1 MRRSALINV
10 MVKAADKAGRQL
22 LRDFGDVEHL
32 TVSRKGPADFVSQAD
47 RRAEAIIRDTL
58 TEARPE
64 FAFFGE
70 ESGQTG
76 PEEPEGRWICDP
88 LDGTTNFLHGLPHWA
103 ISIALEQAGS
113 IVAGVIFD
121 PVKDELFW
129 AERGLG
135 AFLNSRPLRVT
146 RREDLSE
153 ALFATGLPFKGR
165 DHQDG
170 MVASVERV
178 SWPAPGSAGRI
189 RRWISLT
196 SLQDATTASG
206 SGLSAW
212 MLSRAADR
220 QRSRRTGHGYGRWRK
235 IVSDKS
241 IIVAAP
247 RYTTS
252 CSIWSGCI
260 SAHNRF

>member
-165 DHQDG
+165 DHQ
-170 MVASVERV
+170 V
-178 SWPAPGSAGRI
+178 
-189 RRWISLT
+189 
-196 SLQDATTASG
+196 
-206 SGLSAW
+206 
-212 MLSRAADR
+212 
-220 QRSRRTGHGYGRWRK
+220 
-235 IVSDKS
+235 
-241 IIVAAP
+241 P
-247 RYTTS
+247 R
-252 CSIWSGCI
+252 
-260 SAHNRF
+260 

>member
-129 AERGLG
+129 AEQI
-135 AFLNSRPLRVT
+135 
-146 RREDLSE
+146 
-153 ALFATGLPFKGR
+153 GR
-165 DHQDG
+165 
-170 MVASVERV
+170 
-178 SWPAPGSAGRI
+178 
-189 RRWISLT
+189 
-196 SLQDATTASG
+196 
-206 SGLSAW
+206 
-212 MLSRAADR
+212 
-220 QRSRRTGHGYGRWRK
+220 
-235 IVSDKS
+235 
-241 IIVAAP
+241 
-247 RYTTS
+247 
-252 CSIWSGCI
+252 
-260 SAHNRF
+260 AHV

>member
-165 DHQDG
+165 GHQDG

-178 SWPAPGSAGRI
+178 SWASAGVRRAGSAALDLAYVAAGRYDGFWE
-189 RRWISLT
+189 R
-196 SLQDATTASG
+196 
-206 SGLSAW
+206 GLSAW
-212 MLSRAADR
+212 DVVAGGLIVSEA
-220 QRSRRTGHGYGRWRK
+220 GGRVTDMAGGAR
-235 IVSDKS
+235 IVSDES
-241 IIVAAP
+241 IIAAAP
-247 RYTTS
+247 MIYDQLFDLV
-252 CSIWSGCI
+252 GQK
-260 SAHNRF
+260 